1 MKFYI
6 TLKLKSE
13 NSNKFLKYA
22 YFNFKT
28 IYIFFIGNEFTTLA
42 GVEFLWSIDNA
53 DKHTSD
59 SKIPNDVLRF
69 MTYQESQYETP
80 TTVAALDATGKK
92 GHIVLLEG
100 IKTGT
105 AKVLTYFIY

>member
-1 MKFYI
+1 MHILIY
-6 TLKLKSE
+6 
-13 NSNKFLKYA
+13 
-22 YFNFKT
+22 FKT